1 MQTLLPLP
9 CFLAMIAL
17 IKTLHDSYCLTMEF
31 FPLLIPTQMVFK
43 LPEVL
48 KFIPKAAITHYEVCF
63 TPVCLQR
70 FVQYLTLESLQ
81 KMMLAFVKKN
91 L

>member
-1 MQTLLPLP
+1 
-9 CFLAMIAL
+9 
-17 IKTLHDSYCLTMEF
+17 MEF
-31 FPLLIPTQMVFK
+31 FPLLIPTQMVLK

-48 KFIPKAAITHYEVCF
+48 KFIPKSDITHYEVCF

-81 KMMLAFVKKN
+81 KMMLAFVKKPVICSAPAFFFC
-91 L
+91 LSLLPF